1 MARICT
7 HANFQIS
14 SVVGLYSTCWLVGI
28 LTRAWNVKSGEFP
41 DSHTGVFASRY
52 VDSLRK
58 LY

>member
-41 DSHTGVFASRY
+41 DSHTGVFASR
-52 VDSLRK
+52 
-58 LY
+58 